1 MVYSRSSIFSII
13 SASGTYEGS
22 SLSEKSYI
30 ASSSSSSSD
39 SSYYDSAWTSMGVS
53 SSIIISP
60 TFSSSF
66 SLTSGLSADFLKS
79 LSNSP

>member
-30 ASSSSSSSD
+30 ASSSSSSD

-53 SSIIISP
+53 SSTIISP

>member
-30 ASSSSSSSD
+30 ASSSSSD
-39 SSYYDSAWTSMGVS
+39 SSYYDSAWASMGVS

>member
-30 ASSSSSSSD
+30 ASSSSSSD